1 MGEIPEFTTRPELAG
16 TFGMVASTHWLASA
30 AGLAVL
36 EHGGN
41 AFDAAVAAGLVLQ
54 VTEPHLNGLG
64 GEVPVIAHHAGRG
77 ETFVLCGQGTAPA
90 AATPETFASLGLD
103 LVPGSGLLA
112 ACVPGAFGAWML
124 LLREYGTLRLRDVM
138 GYCIGY
144 AASGYPVLPAIS
156 WGIASVAELFRDYWP
171 SSAEVYLPGG
181 HVPAPGS
188 LFANPA
194 LAATYQRILDEA
206 EAASHDRDGQ
216 IEAARQVYY
225 QGFVAETIAA
235 YVASTDVMDVT
246 GQPHRGLLSY
256 FDLAGW
262 HPRLEEPLTYD
273 VGGLT
278 MCKTKPWGQGPVF
291 LQQLALLDGFD
302 LAAMGPGTADYIHTV
317 TECAKLAFA
326 DREAWYGDPD
336 FTDVPVKALLSAEYA
351 DARRRLVGPQASA
364 DLLPGAPEGRSPTLP
379 DFVTR
384 TFTGNGDDVS
394 VAPSLDVEPP
404 APRLDPGTGEP
415 TMRTSGSD
423 PHTPHGGRD
432 PKTASSYRA
441 GDTCHLDVADR
452 FGNMVSATPSGGW
465 LQSSP
470 VIPCLG
476 FCLGTRAQMFT
487 LTPGLPATL
496 APGKRPRTTLT
507 PSLALRDREPYMA
520 FGTPGGDQQDQWSL
534 LFFLNHLQFG
544 MNLQQAIDFPS
555 FHSAHMPSSFYPRQA
570 QPRVLDVESRV
581 GAPVVE
587 ELRRRGHLVNV
598 RPAWSLGRV
607 SAVARRNGVLYAAAN
622 PRGMQGYAV
631 GR

>member
-1 MGEIPEFTTRPELAG
+1 MGEIPEFTTRPELSG

-36 EHGGN
+36 ERGGN
-41 AFDAAVAAGLVLQ
+41 AFDAAVAAGFVLQ
-54 VTEPHLNGLG
+54 VVEPHLNGLG

-90 AATPETFASLGLD
+90 AATREAFADLGLD

-124 LLREYGTLRLRDVM
+124 LLREYGTLRLRDVI
-138 GYCIGY
+138 GYAIGY
-144 AASGYPVLPAIS
+144 AAGGYPLLPAIS

-171 SSAEVYLPGG
+171 SSAEVYLPDG
-181 HVPAPGS
+181 HPPAPGS

-194 LAATYQRILDEA
+194 LAATYQRILEEA
-206 EAASHDRDGQ
+206 EAASADRDEQ
-216 IEAARQVYY
+216 IEAASRVYY
-225 QGFVAETIAA
+225 EGFVAEAIAA
-235 YVASTDVMDVT
+235 YVASAEVMDVT
-246 GQPHRGLLSY
+246 GQPHRGLLGY
-256 FDLAGW
+256 ADMAAW
-262 HPRLEEPLTYD
+262 HPRLEEPLTFD

-278 MCKTKPWGQGPVF
+278 VCKTKPWGQGPVF

-302 LAAMGPGTADYIHTV
+302 LAAMGPGSAEFVHTV
-317 TECAKLAFA
+317 TECGKLAFA

-351 DARRRLVGPQASA
+351 DARRRLVGPWASA
-364 DLLPGAPEGRSPTLP
+364 DLVPGAPDGRPPRLP
-379 DFVTR
+379 GFVT
-384 TFTGNGDDVS
+384 GSPQGAGYDAASVS
-394 VAPSLDVEPP
+394 PSLDVEPP

-415 TMRTSGSD
+415 TMRT
-423 PHTPHGGRD
+423 GG
-432 PKTASSYRA
+432 PTGPAASSYRA

-470 VIPCLG
+470 VIPGLG

-487 LTPGLPATL
+487 LTPGLPATI

-507 PSLALRDREPYMA
+507 PSLALRDREPYLA

-534 LFFLNHLQFG
+534 LVFLNHLRFG
-544 MNLQQAIDFPS
+544 MNLQQAIDFPA
-555 FHSAHMPSSFYPRQA
+555 FHSAHMPSSFYPREA
-570 QPRVLDVESRV
+570 QPRVLDVESRLDPAV
-581 GAPVVE
+581 IG